1 MPTYNR
7 HTDIEIGPFLEGD
20 SDTIGNITV
29 DSDQP
34 NQGSNITLLN
44 GVFLKARSTNTGL
57 VFFGF
62 DSGVDSTDFEL
73 SAGDVIA
80 VQVSNLNQLWF
91 YADTV
96 GDKLC
101 WLKG

>member
-1 MPTYNR
+1 MTTYNH
-7 HTDIEIGPFLEGD
+7 HTDIEISPFLEGD

-34 NQGSNITLLN
+34 NQGSAITLAN
-44 GVFLKARSTNTGL
+44 GVYLKARSTNTGL
-57 VFFGF
+57 VFVGF

-73 SAGDVIA
+73 SPGDTIPIQA
-80 VQVSNLNQLWF
+80 SNMNQLWF
-91 YADTV
+91 YTDTV
-96 GDKLC
+96 GNKLC